1 MREIK
6 PIEDA
11 IDAQRRWCGGMA
23 DPIRDLYARGTYV
36 TEPVAGSQ
44 LKDFGYICGLDK
56 LRDT

>member
-1 MREIK
+1 MSRG
-6 PIEDA
+6 DGV
-11 IDAQRRWCGGMA
+11 GGMVDA
-23 DPIRDLYARGTYV
+23 IRDLYARGTYV